1 MYITRHMEKPVM
13 ELNEQY
19 PVLLLTGPRQVGKTT
34 MLEHLIEVEG
44 KGRKKVSLDDLTLRE
59 LAKTDPKMFFQ
70 LYQPPLLIDEVQ
82 YAPELFP
89 YIKIMVDERHQP
101 GDFWLTG
108 SQLFKMM
115 EGVQESLAGRVAL
128 LHLSPLSQSEIM
140 KRPPEPPFSLE
151 LPLLSERQNGRQM
164 LNTPKVFQRIHQG
177 GMPALVTGTYS
188 NASIFYSSYIDTY
201 MERDVRRLSNDI
213 DSLKF
218 LRFLR
223 SVAARTSQQV
233 NYKGIADDAE
243 IDQTTAKNWLH
254 VLEAL
259 GIIFLLEP
267 YSNNVLKR
275 TVSTPKLYF
284 YDSGIVCYLTRW
296 SSPETAMEGA
306 MSGALLENYT
316 VAEIIKTYQNAGQ
329 EPFLYYY
336 RDKDA
341 REIDLILERD
351 GKLFPIEIKK
361 MASPPKKLTKVFDLI
376 DPAHSDS
383 FNAFA
388 YIRDDKDVMKLVNNF
403 IKNTTPKGAQQN
415 DPFWERSEIALDTAL
430 ILYLIHEAPPEE
442 QNFEMLIY
450 MMNFAEVREEDDQY
464 RSPLDMLFR
473 VLEEE
478 QPNHVAVKQY
488 KAFKQAAG
496 DICSK

>member
-19 PVLLLTGPRQVGKTT
+19 PMLLLTGPRQVGKTT

-164 LNTPKVFQRIHQG
+164 LNTPEVFQRIHQG

-376 DPAHSDS
+376 D
-383 FNAFA
+383 
-388 YIRDDKDVMKLVNNF
+388 K
-403 IKNTTPKGAQQN
+403 
-415 DPFWERSEIALDTAL
+415 
-430 ILYLIHEAPPEE
+430 
-442 QNFEMLIY
+442 
-450 MMNFAEVREEDDQY
+450 
-464 RSPLDMLFR
+464 SPLQRGTGAILCMADQLG
-473 VLEEE
+473 
-478 QPNHVAVKQY
+478 
-488 KAFKQAAG
+488 AFDQNNL
-496 DICSK
+496 IVPISLI

>member
-19 PVLLLTGPRQVGKTT
+19 PVLLLTGPRQVGRTT

-164 LNTPKVFQRIHQG
+164 LNTPEVFQHIHQG

-376 DPAHSDS
+376 D
-383 FNAFA
+383 
-388 YIRDDKDVMKLVNNF
+388 K
-403 IKNTTPKGAQQN
+403 
-415 DPFWERSEIALDTAL
+415 
-430 ILYLIHEAPPEE
+430 
-442 QNFEMLIY
+442 
-450 MMNFAEVREEDDQY
+450 
-464 RSPLDMLFR
+464 SPLQRGTGAILCMADQLG
-473 VLEEE
+473 
-478 QPNHVAVKQY
+478 
-488 KAFKQAAG
+488 AFDQNNL
-496 DICSK
+496 IVPISLI

>member
-164 LNTPKVFQRIHQG
+164 LNTPEVFQRIHQG

-259 GIIFLLEP
+259 GIIFLFEP

-376 DPAHSDS
+376 D
-383 FNAFA
+383 
-388 YIRDDKDVMKLVNNF
+388 K
-403 IKNTTPKGAQQN
+403 
-415 DPFWERSEIALDTAL
+415 
-430 ILYLIHEAPPEE
+430 
-442 QNFEMLIY
+442 
-450 MMNFAEVREEDDQY
+450 
-464 RSPLDMLFR
+464 SPLQRGTGAILCMADQLG
-473 VLEEE
+473 
-478 QPNHVAVKQY
+478 
-488 KAFKQAAG
+488 AFDQNNL
-496 DICSK
+496 IVPISLI

>member
-164 LNTPKVFQRIHQG
+164 LNTPEVFQHIHQG
-177 GMPALVTGTYS
+177 GMPALVTGTYP

-341 REIDLILERD
+341 REIDLILEQD

-376 DPAHSDS
+376 D
-383 FNAFA
+383 
-388 YIRDDKDVMKLVNNF
+388 K
-403 IKNTTPKGAQQN
+403 
-415 DPFWERSEIALDTAL
+415 
-430 ILYLIHEAPPEE
+430 
-442 QNFEMLIY
+442 
-450 MMNFAEVREEDDQY
+450 
-464 RSPLDMLFR
+464 SPLQRGTGAILCMADQLG
-473 VLEEE
+473 
-478 QPNHVAVKQY
+478 
-488 KAFKQAAG
+488 AFDQNNL
-496 DICSK
+496 IVPISLI

>member
-140 KRPPEPPFSLE
+140 KRPSEPPFSLE

-164 LNTPKVFQRIHQG
+164 LNTPEVFQRIHQG

-376 DPAHSDS
+376 D
-383 FNAFA
+383 
-388 YIRDDKDVMKLVNNF
+388 K
-403 IKNTTPKGAQQN
+403 
-415 DPFWERSEIALDTAL
+415 
-430 ILYLIHEAPPEE
+430 
-442 QNFEMLIY
+442 
-450 MMNFAEVREEDDQY
+450 
-464 RSPLDMLFR
+464 SPLQRGTGAILCMADQLG
-473 VLEEE
+473 
-478 QPNHVAVKQY
+478 
-488 KAFKQAAG
+488 AFDQNNL
-496 DICSK
+496 IVPISLI

>member
-1 MYITRHMEKPVM
+1 MEKPVM

-164 LNTPKVFQRIHQG
+164 LNTPEVFQHIHQG

-188 NASIFYSSYIDTY
+188 NAPIFYSSYIDTY

-376 DPAHSDS
+376 D
-383 FNAFA
+383 
-388 YIRDDKDVMKLVNNF
+388 K
-403 IKNTTPKGAQQN
+403 
-415 DPFWERSEIALDTAL
+415 
-430 ILYLIHEAPPEE
+430 
-442 QNFEMLIY
+442 
-450 MMNFAEVREEDDQY
+450 
-464 RSPLDMLFR
+464 SPLQRGTGAILCMADQLG
-473 VLEEE
+473 
-478 QPNHVAVKQY
+478 
-488 KAFKQAAG
+488 AFDQNNL
-496 DICSK
+496 IVPISLI

>member
-164 LNTPKVFQRIHQG
+164 LNTPEGFQHIHQG

-376 DPAHSDS
+376 D
-383 FNAFA
+383 
-388 YIRDDKDVMKLVNNF
+388 K
-403 IKNTTPKGAQQN
+403 
-415 DPFWERSEIALDTAL
+415 
-430 ILYLIHEAPPEE
+430 
-442 QNFEMLIY
+442 
-450 MMNFAEVREEDDQY
+450 
-464 RSPLDMLFR
+464 SPLQRGTGAILCMADQLG
-473 VLEEE
+473 
-478 QPNHVAVKQY
+478 
-488 KAFKQAAG
+488 AFDQNNL
-496 DICSK
+496 IVPISLI

>member
-341 REIDLILERD
+341 REIDLILEQD

-376 DPAHSDS
+376 D
-383 FNAFA
+383 
-388 YIRDDKDVMKLVNNF
+388 K
-403 IKNTTPKGAQQN
+403 
-415 DPFWERSEIALDTAL
+415 
-430 ILYLIHEAPPEE
+430 
-442 QNFEMLIY
+442 
-450 MMNFAEVREEDDQY
+450 
-464 RSPLDMLFR
+464 SPLQRGTGAILCMADQLG
-473 VLEEE
+473 
-478 QPNHVAVKQY
+478 
-488 KAFKQAAG
+488 AFDQNNL
-496 DICSK
+496 IVPISLI

>member
-44 KGRKKVSLDDLTLRE
+44 KGRKKVSLDALTLRE

-164 LNTPKVFQRIHQG
+164 LNTPEVFQRIHQG

-376 DPAHSDS
+376 D
-383 FNAFA
+383 
-388 YIRDDKDVMKLVNNF
+388 K
-403 IKNTTPKGAQQN
+403 
-415 DPFWERSEIALDTAL
+415 
-430 ILYLIHEAPPEE
+430 
-442 QNFEMLIY
+442 
-450 MMNFAEVREEDDQY
+450 
-464 RSPLDMLFR
+464 SPLQRGTGAILCMADQLG
-473 VLEEE
+473 
-478 QPNHVAVKQY
+478 
-488 KAFKQAAG
+488 AFDQNNL
-496 DICSK
+496 IVPISLI

>member
-151 LPLLSERQNGRQM
+151 VPLLSERQNGRQM
-164 LNTPKVFQRIHQG
+164 LNTPEVFQRIHQG

-376 DPAHSDS
+376 D
-383 FNAFA
+383 
-388 YIRDDKDVMKLVNNF
+388 K
-403 IKNTTPKGAQQN
+403 
-415 DPFWERSEIALDTAL
+415 
-430 ILYLIHEAPPEE
+430 
-442 QNFEMLIY
+442 
-450 MMNFAEVREEDDQY
+450 
-464 RSPLDMLFR
+464 SPLQRGTGAILCMADQLG
-473 VLEEE
+473 
-478 QPNHVAVKQY
+478 
-488 KAFKQAAG
+488 AFDQNNL
-496 DICSK
+496 IVPISLI

>member
-115 EGVQESLAGRVAL
+115 KGVQESLAGRVAL

-164 LNTPKVFQRIHQG
+164 LNTPEVFQRIHQG

-376 DPAHSDS
+376 D
-383 FNAFA
+383 
-388 YIRDDKDVMKLVNNF
+388 K
-403 IKNTTPKGAQQN
+403 
-415 DPFWERSEIALDTAL
+415 
-430 ILYLIHEAPPEE
+430 
-442 QNFEMLIY
+442 
-450 MMNFAEVREEDDQY
+450 
-464 RSPLDMLFR
+464 SPLQRGTGAILCMADQLGSFDQNNLI
-473 VLEEE
+473 VPISL
-478 QPNHVAVKQY
+478 
-488 KAFKQAAG
+488 
-496 DICSK
+496 I

>member
-164 LNTPKVFQRIHQG
+164 LNTPEVFQHIHQG

-218 LRFLR
+218 LCFLR

-376 DPAHSDS
+376 D
-383 FNAFA
+383 
-388 YIRDDKDVMKLVNNF
+388 K
-403 IKNTTPKGAQQN
+403 
-415 DPFWERSEIALDTAL
+415 
-430 ILYLIHEAPPEE
+430 
-442 QNFEMLIY
+442 
-450 MMNFAEVREEDDQY
+450 
-464 RSPLDMLFR
+464 SPLQRGTGAILCMADQLG
-473 VLEEE
+473 
-478 QPNHVAVKQY
+478 
-488 KAFKQAAG
+488 AFDQNNL
-496 DICSK
+496 IVPISLI

>member
-1 MYITRHMEKPVM
+1 VYITRHMEKPVM
-13 ELNEQY
+13 DLNEQY

-376 DPAHSDS
+376 D
-383 FNAFA
+383 
-388 YIRDDKDVMKLVNNF
+388 K
-403 IKNTTPKGAQQN
+403 
-415 DPFWERSEIALDTAL
+415 
-430 ILYLIHEAPPEE
+430 
-442 QNFEMLIY
+442 
-450 MMNFAEVREEDDQY
+450 
-464 RSPLDMLFR
+464 SPLQRGTGAILCMADQLG
-473 VLEEE
+473 
-478 QPNHVAVKQY
+478 
-488 KAFKQAAG
+488 AFDQNNL
-496 DICSK
+496 IVPISLI

>member
-1 MYITRHMEKPVM
+1 M

-128 LHLSPLSQSEIM
+128 LQLSPLSQSEIM

-164 LNTPKVFQRIHQG
+164 LNTPEVFQRIHQG

-376 DPAHSDS
+376 D
-383 FNAFA
+383 
-388 YIRDDKDVMKLVNNF
+388 K
-403 IKNTTPKGAQQN
+403 
-415 DPFWERSEIALDTAL
+415 
-430 ILYLIHEAPPEE
+430 
-442 QNFEMLIY
+442 
-450 MMNFAEVREEDDQY
+450 
-464 RSPLDMLFR
+464 SPLQRGTGAILCMADQLG
-473 VLEEE
+473 
-478 QPNHVAVKQY
+478 
-488 KAFKQAAG
+488 AFDQNNL
-496 DICSK
+496 IVPISLI

>member
-151 LPLLSERQNGRQM
+151 LSLLSERQNGRQM
-164 LNTPKVFQRIHQG
+164 LNTPEVFQHIHQG

-341 REIDLILERD
+341 REIDLILEQD

-361 MASPPKKLTKVFDLI
+361 MASPPKKVTKVFDLI
-376 DPAHSDS
+376 D
-383 FNAFA
+383 
-388 YIRDDKDVMKLVNNF
+388 K
-403 IKNTTPKGAQQN
+403 
-415 DPFWERSEIALDTAL
+415 
-430 ILYLIHEAPPEE
+430 
-442 QNFEMLIY
+442 
-450 MMNFAEVREEDDQY
+450 
-464 RSPLDMLFR
+464 SPLQRGTGAILCMADQLG
-473 VLEEE
+473 
-478 QPNHVAVKQY
+478 
-488 KAFKQAAG
+488 AFDQNNL
-496 DICSK
+496 IVPISLI

>member
-115 EGVQESLAGRVAL
+115 EGVQESLAGRVAM

-164 LNTPKVFQRIHQG
+164 LNTPEVFQRIHQG

-376 DPAHSDS
+376 D
-383 FNAFA
+383 
-388 YIRDDKDVMKLVNNF
+388 K
-403 IKNTTPKGAQQN
+403 
-415 DPFWERSEIALDTAL
+415 
-430 ILYLIHEAPPEE
+430 
-442 QNFEMLIY
+442 
-450 MMNFAEVREEDDQY
+450 
-464 RSPLDMLFR
+464 SPLQRGTGAILCMADQLG
-473 VLEEE
+473 
-478 QPNHVAVKQY
+478 
-488 KAFKQAAG
+488 AFDQNNL
-496 DICSK
+496 IVPISLI

>member
-140 KRPPEPPFSLE
+140 KRPPEPPYSLE

-164 LNTPKVFQRIHQG
+164 LNTPEVFQRIHQG

-376 DPAHSDS
+376 D
-383 FNAFA
+383 
-388 YIRDDKDVMKLVNNF
+388 K
-403 IKNTTPKGAQQN
+403 
-415 DPFWERSEIALDTAL
+415 
-430 ILYLIHEAPPEE
+430 
-442 QNFEMLIY
+442 
-450 MMNFAEVREEDDQY
+450 
-464 RSPLDMLFR
+464 SPLQRGTGAILCMADQLG
-473 VLEEE
+473 
-478 QPNHVAVKQY
+478 
-488 KAFKQAAG
+488 AFDQNNL
-496 DICSK
+496 IVPISLI

>member
-128 LHLSPLSQSEIM
+128 LHLSPLSPSEIM

-151 LPLLSERQNGRQM
+151 LPLLSDRQNGRQM
-164 LNTPKVFQRIHQG
+164 LNTPEVFQRIHQG

-376 DPAHSDS
+376 D
-383 FNAFA
+383 
-388 YIRDDKDVMKLVNNF
+388 K
-403 IKNTTPKGAQQN
+403 
-415 DPFWERSEIALDTAL
+415 
-430 ILYLIHEAPPEE
+430 
-442 QNFEMLIY
+442 
-450 MMNFAEVREEDDQY
+450 
-464 RSPLDMLFR
+464 SPLQRGTGAILCMADQLG
-473 VLEEE
+473 
-478 QPNHVAVKQY
+478 
-488 KAFKQAAG
+488 AFDQNNL
-496 DICSK
+496 IVPISLI

>member
-70 LYQPPLLIDEVQ
+70 LYHPPLLIDEVQ

-115 EGVQESLAGRVAL
+115 KGVQESLAGRVAL

-164 LNTPKVFQRIHQG
+164 LNTPEVFQRIHQG

-376 DPAHSDS
+376 D
-383 FNAFA
+383 
-388 YIRDDKDVMKLVNNF
+388 K
-403 IKNTTPKGAQQN
+403 
-415 DPFWERSEIALDTAL
+415 
-430 ILYLIHEAPPEE
+430 
-442 QNFEMLIY
+442 
-450 MMNFAEVREEDDQY
+450 
-464 RSPLDMLFR
+464 SPLQRGTGAILCMADQLG
-473 VLEEE
+473 
-478 QPNHVAVKQY
+478 
-488 KAFKQAAG
+488 AFDQNNL
-496 DICSK
+496 IVPISLI

>member
-164 LNTPKVFQRIHQG
+164 LNTPEVFQRIHQG

-201 MERDVRRLSNDI
+201 MERDMRRLSNDI

-376 DPAHSDS
+376 D
-383 FNAFA
+383 
-388 YIRDDKDVMKLVNNF
+388 K
-403 IKNTTPKGAQQN
+403 
-415 DPFWERSEIALDTAL
+415 
-430 ILYLIHEAPPEE
+430 
-442 QNFEMLIY
+442 
-450 MMNFAEVREEDDQY
+450 
-464 RSPLDMLFR
+464 SPLQRGTGAILCMADQLG
-473 VLEEE
+473 
-478 QPNHVAVKQY
+478 
-488 KAFKQAAG
+488 AFDQNNL
-496 DICSK
+496 IVPISLI

>member
-164 LNTPKVFQRIHQG
+164 LNTPEVFQRIHQG

-233 NYKGIADDAE
+233 NHKGIADDAE

-376 DPAHSDS
+376 D
-383 FNAFA
+383 
-388 YIRDDKDVMKLVNNF
+388 K
-403 IKNTTPKGAQQN
+403 
-415 DPFWERSEIALDTAL
+415 
-430 ILYLIHEAPPEE
+430 
-442 QNFEMLIY
+442 
-450 MMNFAEVREEDDQY
+450 
-464 RSPLDMLFR
+464 SPLQRGTGAILCMADQLG
-473 VLEEE
+473 
-478 QPNHVAVKQY
+478 
-488 KAFKQAAG
+488 AFDQNNL
-496 DICSK
+496 IVPISLI

>member
-177 GMPALVTGTYS
+177 GMPALVTGTYF

-376 DPAHSDS
+376 D
-383 FNAFA
+383 
-388 YIRDDKDVMKLVNNF
+388 K
-403 IKNTTPKGAQQN
+403 
-415 DPFWERSEIALDTAL
+415 
-430 ILYLIHEAPPEE
+430 
-442 QNFEMLIY
+442 
-450 MMNFAEVREEDDQY
+450 
-464 RSPLDMLFR
+464 SPLQRGTGAILCMADQLG
-473 VLEEE
+473 
-478 QPNHVAVKQY
+478 
-488 KAFKQAAG
+488 AFDQNNL
-496 DICSK
+496 IVPISLI

>member
-164 LNTPKVFQRIHQG
+164 LNTPEVFQRIHQG

-223 SVAARTSQQV
+223 SVAARASQQV

-275 TVSTPKLYF
+275 TVYTPKLYF

-376 DPAHSDS
+376 D
-383 FNAFA
+383 
-388 YIRDDKDVMKLVNNF
+388 K
-403 IKNTTPKGAQQN
+403 
-415 DPFWERSEIALDTAL
+415 
-430 ILYLIHEAPPEE
+430 
-442 QNFEMLIY
+442 
-450 MMNFAEVREEDDQY
+450 
-464 RSPLDMLFR
+464 SPLQRGTGAILCMADQLG
-473 VLEEE
+473 
-478 QPNHVAVKQY
+478 
-488 KAFKQAAG
+488 AFDQNNL
-496 DICSK
+496 IVPISLI

>member
-164 LNTPKVFQRIHQG
+164 LNTPEVFQRIHQG

-223 SVAARTSQQV
+223 SVAARTSQQI

-376 DPAHSDS
+376 D
-383 FNAFA
+383 
-388 YIRDDKDVMKLVNNF
+388 K
-403 IKNTTPKGAQQN
+403 
-415 DPFWERSEIALDTAL
+415 
-430 ILYLIHEAPPEE
+430 
-442 QNFEMLIY
+442 
-450 MMNFAEVREEDDQY
+450 
-464 RSPLDMLFR
+464 SPLQRGTGAILCMADQLG
-473 VLEEE
+473 
-478 QPNHVAVKQY
+478 
-488 KAFKQAAG
+488 AFDQNNL
-496 DICSK
+496 IVPISLI

>member
-164 LNTPKVFQRIHQG
+164 LNTPEVFQRIHQG

-254 VLEAL
+254 VLEVL

-376 DPAHSDS
+376 D
-383 FNAFA
+383 
-388 YIRDDKDVMKLVNNF
+388 K
-403 IKNTTPKGAQQN
+403 
-415 DPFWERSEIALDTAL
+415 
-430 ILYLIHEAPPEE
+430 
-442 QNFEMLIY
+442 
-450 MMNFAEVREEDDQY
+450 
-464 RSPLDMLFR
+464 SPLQRGTGAILCMADQLG
-473 VLEEE
+473 
-478 QPNHVAVKQY
+478 
-488 KAFKQAAG
+488 AFDQNNL
-496 DICSK
+496 IVPISLI

>member
-151 LPLLSERQNGRQM
+151 LSLLSERQNGRQM
-164 LNTPKVFQRIHQG
+164 LNTPEVFQHIHQG

-275 TVSTPKLYF
+275 TVSTPKLYL
-284 YDSGIVCYLTRW
+284 YDSDIVCYPTRW

-376 DPAHSDS
+376 D
-383 FNAFA
+383 
-388 YIRDDKDVMKLVNNF
+388 K
-403 IKNTTPKGAQQN
+403 
-415 DPFWERSEIALDTAL
+415 
-430 ILYLIHEAPPEE
+430 
-442 QNFEMLIY
+442 
-450 MMNFAEVREEDDQY
+450 
-464 RSPLDMLFR
+464 SPLQRGTGAILCMADQLG
-473 VLEEE
+473 
-478 QPNHVAVKQY
+478 
-488 KAFKQAAG
+488 AFDQNNL
-496 DICSK
+496 IVPISLI